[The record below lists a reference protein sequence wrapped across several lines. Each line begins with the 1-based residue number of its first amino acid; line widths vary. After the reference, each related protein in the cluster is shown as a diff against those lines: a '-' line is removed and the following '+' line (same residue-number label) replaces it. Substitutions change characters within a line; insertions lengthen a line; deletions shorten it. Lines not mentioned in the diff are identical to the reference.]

1 LTRYDYIEKFALA
14 QYFMGI
20 GRTLSIKES
29 IVGKKPLA
37 DCYEGELRQLT
48 SELRRHYNANS
59 KYFKKRA
66 EKNNLFYE
74 EVP

>member
-1 LTRYDYIEKFALA
+1 LTKYDYIEKFALA

-20 GRTLSIKES
+20 GQTISIKEGV
-29 IVGKKPLA
+29 VGRKPLVE
-37 DCYEGELRQLT
+37 CSERQLKQIT
-48 SELRRHYNANS
+48 QNLRRHYNANS
-59 KYFKKRA
+59 EYFKERA